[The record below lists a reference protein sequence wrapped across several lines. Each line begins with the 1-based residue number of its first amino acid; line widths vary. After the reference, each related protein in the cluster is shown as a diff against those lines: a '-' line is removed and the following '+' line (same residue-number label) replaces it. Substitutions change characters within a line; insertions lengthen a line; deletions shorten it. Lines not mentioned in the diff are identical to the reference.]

1 MDIIRGSENIPAD
14 LQGVFATIG
23 NFDGIHLG
31 HRHIFQRMMEEAGQE
46 GCKTVVISFEPH
58 PKMVLHPERR
68 PFYLI
73 SSAEEKIN
81 LLREI
86 GIGAFLVIPFS
97 LEYSRTTARE
107 FVRDILWEKLRIR
120 K

>member
-1 MDIIRGSENIPAD
+1 
-14 LQGVFATIG
+14 
-23 NFDGIHLG
+23 
-31 HRHIFQRMMEEAGQE
+31 MMEEAEQE
-46 GCKTVVISFEPH
+46 GCKTVVISFDPH
-58 PKMVLHPERR
+58 PKMVLHPDRR

-107 FVRDILWEKLRIR
+107 FVRDMLWEKLRIR
-120 K
+120 KVTAEEILQVLPDLTTFQNINHQHDLARLAAMGV